1 MVVLLISF
9 FLRPKESLHPVCQLQ
24 VTGHIAAVNPSEAL
38 RLPPYSFK
46 FRYKLPRPFLSVPG
60 RLNGSKHRECGRT
73 PIKSPFSACC
83 RSGDFSCWE
92 YPKPSL
98 DCFAN
103 NTLKL
108 DVSTR
113 YLQKIVER
121 FQVAWYD
128 KDAMKQKEVVSNDK
142 TQRSTAP
149 CKASG
154 LRRLHGVK
162 IVA

>member
-1 MVVLLISF
+1 MRNHILFYVKPRRYLTELHALFCQPEYRPLRDVKDLL
-9 FLRPKESLHPVCQLQ
+9 
-24 VTGHIAAVNPSEAL
+24 
-38 RLPPYSFK
+38 
-46 FRYKLPRPFLSVPG
+46 
-60 RLNGSKHRECGRT
+60 
-73 PIKSPFSACC
+73 
-83 RSGDFSCWE
+83 
-92 YPKPSL
+92 PSL

-142 TQRSTAP
+142 TQRSAAP

>member
-1 MVVLLISF
+1 MPSTILFQILLQNLTPPSF
-9 FLRPKESLHPVCQLQ
+9 PFRENQMRASIGSVATLPQNLRFRP
-24 VTGHIAAVNPSEAL
+24 AAGAE
-38 RLPPYSFK
+38 
-46 FRYKLPRPFLSVPG
+46 
-60 RLNGSKHRECGRT
+60 
-73 PIKSPFSACC
+73 I
-83 RSGDFSCWE
+83 FSCWE
-92 YPKPSL
+92 YPKPTL

-142 TQRSTAP
+142 TQRSAAP

>member
-1 MVVLLISF
+1 MRASIGSVATLPQN
-9 FLRPKESLHPVCQLQ
+9 LRFRP
-24 VTGHIAAVNPSEAL
+24 AAGAE
-38 RLPPYSFK
+38 
-46 FRYKLPRPFLSVPG
+46 
-60 RLNGSKHRECGRT
+60 
-73 PIKSPFSACC
+73 I
-83 RSGDFSCWE
+83 FSCWE

-98 DCFAN
+98 GCFAN
-103 NTLKL
+103 NTFKL
-108 DVSTR
+108 DVFTR

-142 TQRSTAP
+142 TQRSAAP